1 MEHVRKTFCEG
12 DLNSTVIGQFEG
24 HDFGVL
30 WLVEDDKNY
39 NWMLF

>member
-1 MEHVRKTFCEG
+1 MEHVRKTYFEG
-12 DLNSTVIGQFEG
+12 DLKKTVIGQFEG

-30 WLVEDDKNY
+30 WLVDNN